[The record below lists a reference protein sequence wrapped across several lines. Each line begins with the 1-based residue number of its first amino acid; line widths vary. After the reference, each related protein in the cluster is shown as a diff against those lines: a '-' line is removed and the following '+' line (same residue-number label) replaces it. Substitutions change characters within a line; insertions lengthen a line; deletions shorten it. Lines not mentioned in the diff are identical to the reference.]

1 MRVGSV
7 RPGSRVRLRPKDADD
22 TRGFPDG
29 KDEAQKETERLRERL
44 SELQEKLFADHRH
57 RLLLV
62 LQGMDTAGKD
72 GTIRRVF
79 EGVNPQGVRV
89 ASFRGPSDEELSHD
103 FLWRVHARLPAR
115 GEIVIFNR
123 SHYEDVL
130 IVRVHRLVPRSVWSR
145 RYAEINEFER
155 MLVQEGTTVL
165 KVYLHID
172 RIEQRRRLRE
182 RLRDPT
188 KHWKFSLSD
197 IEEGR
202 RWAQYRR
209 AYEEAIARTSTTWAP
224 WYIVPANRRWYRD
237 LLVSRLLVDALERL
251 PLKYPALP
259 PSLRGLKVR

>member
-1 MRVGSV
+1 MRVESV

-29 KDEAQKETERLRERL
+29 KDAAQKETERLRERL

-172 RIEQRRRLRE
+172 RIEQRR
-182 RLRDPT
+182 
-188 KHWKFSLSD
+188 
-197 IEEGR
+197 
-202 RWAQYRR
+202 
-209 AYEEAIARTSTTWAP
+209 
-224 WYIVPANRRWYRD
+224 
-237 LLVSRLLVDALERL
+237 
-251 PLKYPALP
+251 
-259 PSLRGLKVR
+259 